1 MTTPTETQVD
11 PTFLQAR
18 LKRLTND
25 LHTAQHEV
33 TRLDARIESTQDQI
47 IENLERIRGMLPESA
62 QSLQGA
68 ELVTAAYEYLAGL
81 NTALSADLDAL
92 GAILDSLP
100 KEGS

>member
-1 MTTPTETQVD
+1 MTTQQAD

-47 IENLERIRGMLPESA
+47 TENLDRMRTLVPEA
-62 QSLQGA
+62 RKALQGV
-68 ELVTAAYEYLAGL
+68 ELVTAAQEH
-81 NTALSADLDAL
+81 LSELTGVLSSELDAL
-92 GAILDSLP
+92 SAILDSLP
-100 KEGS
+100 QDDS